1 MANGHV
7 IENELTFQTTKHFRT
22 MGKTWRKEEREKNRG
37 RRHRRRS
44 RRRDLDLLR
53 NELYD
58 DADSEYDE
66 LIDEWYD
73 E

>member
-1 MANGHV
+1 
-7 IENELTFQTTKHFRT
+7 

-37 RRHRRRS
+37 RRNSRKRN

-58 DADSEYDE
+58 DTDSEYDE

-73 E
+73 